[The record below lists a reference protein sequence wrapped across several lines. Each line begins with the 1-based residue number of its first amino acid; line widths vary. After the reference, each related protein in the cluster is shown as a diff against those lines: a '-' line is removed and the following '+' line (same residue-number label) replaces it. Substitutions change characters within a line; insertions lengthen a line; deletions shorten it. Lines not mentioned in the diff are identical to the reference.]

1 MQTTDIAR
9 LEVATPVI
17 VSPSERPAPYRERL
31 PDERKSITHKF
42 VVGDHEGYI
51 IVGLY
56 PDGRPGEMFITI
68 AKEGSTLSGVMD
80 AFATAISLLL
90 QYGVPLQVLADK
102 FAFVRYEPSGFTK
115 TPHIL
120 IAKSL
125 TDYIFRWMVLKFGT
139 LEEKVAMGIV
149 IQDNEGD
156 KKVLELPTVTASSN
170 NESVVEKHPGAEI
183 VRIVDHGDGVTCRHC
198 GGLTRRNGSCHVC
211 TVCGET
217 TGCS

>member
-1 MQTTDIAR
+1 MQTTDIAI

-31 PDERKSITHKF
+31 PDERPSITHKF

-80 AFATAISLLL
+80 AFATSISILL
-90 QYGVPLQVLADK
+90 QYGVPLKVLADK

-115 TPHIL
+115 NPHIR

-156 KKVLELPTVTASSN
+156 KKVLELPTTKVSGS
-170 NESVVEKHPGAEI
+170 P
-183 VRIVDHGDGVTCRHC
+183 HGDGMPCPKC
-198 GGLTRRNGSCHVC
+198 GGITQRNGTCHVC
-211 TVCGET
+211 PSCGTT